1 MLHIL
6 SISKIYDSLRYK
18 YTHTHTH
25 RPPPCPAESQL
36 LNVYHH
42 TAEYALG
49 DCSDRLEGWMY
60 PNQQGIVSGAVDVLG
75 II

>member
-1 MLHIL
+1 MIVLGV
-6 SISKIYDSLRYK
+6 STRTR
-18 YTHTHTH
+18 THTQTT
-25 RPPPCPAESQL
+25 RRPAESQL
-36 LNVYHH
+36 LKVYHH
-42 TAEYALG
+42 TAEYALS